1 VVIDTSKHTVD
12 EAVEHILGQLVAQRM
27 LDPAVAALKGRPKV
41 QARAAPAKRVEAP
54 KAAEKPAKPNL
65 VKLPAPR
72 QAAKPVKARRSAPA
86 RKTAAARTARAERPR
101 MAAGGKRKR

>member
-54 KAAEKPAKPNL
+54 KAAAKPNG
-65 VKLPAPR
+65 VKLPAPT
-72 QAAKPVKARRSAPA
+72 QAKPAKARRSAPA